1 MVFNIHQLY
10 NILRVNKYNNKM
22 ENEKYHI
29 VRAVP
34 KSNIKIVEMGL
45 FDTP

>member
-1 MVFNIHQLY
+1 
-10 NILRVNKYNNKM
+10 M

-45 FDTP
+45 FILLDDLRLLCFPPR